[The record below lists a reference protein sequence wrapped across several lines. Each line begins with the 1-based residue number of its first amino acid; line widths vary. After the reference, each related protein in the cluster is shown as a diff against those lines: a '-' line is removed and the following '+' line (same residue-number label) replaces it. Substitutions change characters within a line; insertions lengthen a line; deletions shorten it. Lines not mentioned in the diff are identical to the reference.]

1 MLRAIVSTT
10 TSDEMPLPIKRI
22 SLKGHETQ
30 RLIKS
35 SYARRDQLIPPKERP
50 AHLMR
55 GATSSFRAKNTDDV
69 VGLTEI

>member
-1 MLRAIVSTT
+1 MLRAIVSRT
-10 TSDEMPLPIKRI
+10 TSDKMPLLFKRI

-35 SYARRDQLIPPKERP
+35 SYPRRDQLIPPKARP

-55 GATSSFRAKNTDDV
+55 GTTSSFSAKNTDDV
-69 VGLTEI
+69 VG